1 MTPTAPDL
9 VPKTQSTRP
18 QTPSLGVDLVEC
30 SPVQIIEN
38 VLDVFQTAASAK
50 GLDLAVHWRPGI
62 PTIILSHPARL
73 EQILVHLIGNAVKL
87 SKRGE
92 VRVDVQ
98 TLPASGSGR
107 EATLQIA
114 ITDSISSTAASLR
127 DGLIVCRELALL
139 LGGELSVV
147 SNPGFSNTFTLRV
160 AAEAPVCSTG
170 NSPRITGKL
179 LLADDGPDNRR
190 LIATLLRKAGALV
203 DVVENGQQA
212 VLKAL
217 AALRDRQPYD
227 LILMDVVMPEK
238 DGLAATRELR
248 QAGYSGRILALT
260 ADNSPHTQSRCHSA
274 GCDDVASKPIA
285 HAALLGAVRRL
296 LDAPESISCTSA
308 FGPGN

>member
-9 VPKTQSTRP
+9 VPNTHSTGP
-18 QTPSLGVDLVEC
+18 QTPPLGIDPAEC

-38 VLDVFQTAASAK
+38 VLDVFQAAASAK

-62 PTIILSHPARL
+62 PTSILSDPARL

-98 TLPASGSGR
+98 TLPASVPGR
-107 EATLQIA
+107 EPTLQIA

-127 DGLIVCRELALL
+127 DGLTVCRELALQ
-139 LGGELSVV
+139 LGGDLSVV
-147 SNPGFSNTFTLRV
+147 ANPGFNNTFTLRV
-160 AAEAPVCSTG
+160 AAEAPVCSTSH
-170 NSPRITGKL
+170 SPRITGKL

-212 VLKAL
+212 VLKTL
-217 AALRDRQPYD
+217 ATLKDRQPYG
-227 LILMDVVMPEK
+227 LILMDMVMPEK
-238 DGLAATRELR
+238 DGYTATRELR

-260 ADNSPHTQSRCHSA
+260 ADNSQSTRSRCHDA
-274 GCDDVASKPIA
+274 GCDDVATKPISQ
-285 HAALLGAVRRL
+285 AALIAIVSKWL
-296 LDAPESISCTSA
+296 S
-308 FGPGN
+308 